1 MSQKLKILGF
11 GAVLWDKINGNLKIG
26 GAMFNLIAHCK
37 KMGSDSYLISSI
49 GNDKLGIKTKSVLKE
64 KGIKTDFI
72 NIVGKSTCVVK
83 VDTDDNGEPSY
94 HLSDSTSWDFIDID
108 ESDIELI
115 NKIQFDFFCFGT
127 LEQRSRKNTE
137 SLKYIFNNCNFGN
150 IFCDINLRLNYYDK
164 SRTKYSLEKCNIL
177 KMNWEE
183 TDILKNILG
192 LKKNKYKNF
201 LEKLS
206 REFNIDVIC
215 VTKGKLGADIY
226 SKNDLIYCPGYKVK
240 VKDTVGSGDAFS
252 AALITK
258 IYNKSS
264 LKDACEYACKIGAV
278 VASKRGAVPS
288 YNSNDINLLN

>member
-1 MSQKLKILGF
+1 MSQKLKVLGF
-11 GAVLWDKINGNLKIG
+11 GEVLWDKINGKLIIG
-26 GAMFNLIAHCK
+26 GTIFNLIAHCK

-49 GNDKLGIKTKSVLKE
+49 GNDKLGIKTKSVIKE

-72 NIVGKSTCVVK
+72 NIVDKSTCVVK
-83 VDTDDNGEPSY
+83 VDTDNNYEPSY
-94 HLSDSTSWDFIDID
+94 RLSDSTSWDFIDIN

-115 NKIQFDFFCFGT
+115 NKIQFDYFCFGT
-127 LEQRSRKNTE
+127 LGQRSLKNTK
-137 SLKYIFNNCNFGN
+137 SLKNIFDNCNFDN

-164 SRTKYSLEKCNIL
+164 SRIEYSLERCNIL

-183 TDILKNILG
+183 AGILKNMLG
-192 LKKNKYKNF
+192 LKNNEYGNF
-201 LEKLS
+201 LKKLS
-206 REFNIDVIC
+206 SEFNIDIIC
-215 VTKGKLGADIY
+215 ITKGGSGADIY
-226 SKNDLIYCPGYKVK
+226 SKNDLIHCPGYKVK

-278 VASKRGAVPS
+278 IASKRGAVPS
-288 YNSNDINLLN
+288 YNSNDINILS